1 MDDTTTTE
9 GTTPEPTDRLA
20 ERDRQILL
28 GLAAGET
35 AAETGARIG
44 LAPKTVAD
52 YRQRLY
58 GELGARNAPHAVA
71 LAICTGVIRLGGVS
85 APLEDA

>member
-1 MDDTTTTE
+1 MDTTTTE
-9 GTTPEPTDRLA
+9 GAPPEPTDRLA
-20 ERDRQILL
+20 ERNRQILL

-52 YRQRLY
+52 YRQRIY

-71 LAICTGVIRLGGVS
+71 LAICTGAINVATTP
-85 APLEDA
+85 APLGDA